1 MHGKAGKQREG
12 EKAGNALQDE
22 VEYLHDDE
30 PYKKQLTTAARRTRR
45 KARVKALTKDTEKGK
60 DKLRF
65 MVLFLSVVIAFD
77 FRLPAVSPWFE
88 LIL

>member
-1 MHGKAGKQREG
+1 M
-12 EKAGNALQDE
+12 
-22 VEYLHDDE
+22 
-30 PYKKQLTTAARRTRR
+30 
-45 KARVKALTKDTEKGK
+45 TKDTEKGK